1 MSLPI
6 SILQILNC
14 LLLIIALPMIPY
26 VPSPSL
32 MHCSM
37 ENLSRKAYSIGAGGI
52 LRLWALMEGVLVSG
66 YVVKI
71 HNHTTVLAMAQLCVS
86 LLVVG

>member
-14 LLLIIALPMIPY
+14 LLLIIASPMILY

-32 MHCSM
+32 MHCFM
-37 ENLSRKAYSIGAGGI
+37 ENLSRIAYSIGAGGI
-52 LRLWALMEGVLVSG
+52 LRLWDLMEGVLESG
-66 YVVKI
+66 YIVKI
-71 HNHTTVLAMAQLCVS
+71 HNHTIVLAMAQLCVS

>member
-6 SILQILNC
+6 SILQILSC
-14 LLLIIALPMIPY
+14 LLLITALPMILY
-26 VPSPSL
+26 VPSPSP
-32 MHCSM
+32 MHCFM
-37 ENLSRKAYSIGAGGI
+37 ENLSRIVCSIGVGDT
-52 LRLWALMEGVLVSG
+52 LRLWDLMEGVLVSG

-71 HNHTTVLAMAQLCVS
+71 HNHTTVLAMVLLCVS

>member
-1 MSLPI
+1 
-6 SILQILNC
+6 
-14 LLLIIALPMIPY
+14 MIRY

-37 ENLSRKAYSIGAGGI
+37 ENLSRIVYSIGAGGI
-52 LRLWALMEGVLVSG
+52 LRLWDLMEGVLVSG

-71 HNHTTVLAMAQLCVS
+71 HNHTIVLAMVLLCVS